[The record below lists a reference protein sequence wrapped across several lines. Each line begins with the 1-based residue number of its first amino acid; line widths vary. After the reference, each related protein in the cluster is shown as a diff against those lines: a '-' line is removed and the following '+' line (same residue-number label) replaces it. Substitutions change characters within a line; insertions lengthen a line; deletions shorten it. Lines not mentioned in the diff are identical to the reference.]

1 MSKREKYLVERID
14 RSRESV
20 EAKQARTSRTLYL
33 RMQARRTITAALAD
47 LNPKE
52 QAVFLRDVLD
62 ITAEHLHPLIG
73 KPSAVSAF
81 GAVAHDL
88 GAGLNLNRAVASA
101 EAERL
106 FARLDPANDGV
117 RDEPA

>member
-14 RSRESV
+14 RSRESAV
-20 EAKQARTSRTLYL
+20 SRDSRTARSLFL
-33 RMQARRTITAALAD
+33 RMHARRTISTALAD

-62 ITAEHLHPLIG
+62 VAAEHLHPLIG

-88 GAGLNLNRAVASA
+88 GAGLKLTRSVASA

-106 FARLDPANDGV
+106 FARLEPANDGAG
-117 RDEPA
+117 DE

>member
-14 RSRESV
+14 RSRETV
-20 EAKQARTSRTLYL
+20 ATRDARTVRSLYL
-33 RMQARRTITAALAD
+33 RMSARRTITTALAD

-52 QAVFLRDVLD
+52 QAVFLRDTLD
-62 ITAEHLHPLIG
+62 IVGEHLHPLIG

-88 GAGLNLNRAVASA
+88 GAGLKLNRAVASA

-106 FARLDPANDGV
+106 FARLDPANDGE
-117 RDEPA
+117 RNE

>member
-1 MSKREKYLVERID
+1 MSKRENYLVERID
-14 RSRESV
+14 RSRETV
-20 EAKQARTSRTLYL
+20 AARDARTTRSLFI
-33 RMQARRTITAALAD
+33 RMHARRSITAALAD
-47 LNPKE
+47 LSPKE

-81 GAVAHDL
+81 GAVAHGL
-88 GAGLNLNRAVASA
+88 GAGLKLTRSVASA

-106 FARLDPANDGV
+106 FARLKPANDGG
-117 RDEPA
+117 RADG

>member
-14 RSRESV
+14 RSRETAATR
-20 EAKQARTSRTLYL
+20 EARTARSLFL
-33 RMQARRTITAALAD
+33 RMHARRTITAALAD

-52 QAVFLRDVLD
+52 QAVCLRDMLD
-62 ITAEHLHPLIG
+62 IVGEHLHPLIG

-88 GAGLNLNRAVASA
+88 GAGLKLTRSVASA

-106 FARLDPANDGV
+106 FARLEPANDGGN
-117 RDEPA
+117 DD